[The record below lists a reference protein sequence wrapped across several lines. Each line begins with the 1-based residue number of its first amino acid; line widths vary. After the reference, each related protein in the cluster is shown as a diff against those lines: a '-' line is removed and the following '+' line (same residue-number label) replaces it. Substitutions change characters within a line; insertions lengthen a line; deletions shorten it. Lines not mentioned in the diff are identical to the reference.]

1 MDEKSPRSETKMK
14 QNLLRRGCISE
25 EIGMELELGAE
36 KRVSSTFSSRR
47 IYLRCETSRVSE
59 VKYRTAAATAIGGE
73 RRRMVALAESKK
85 RLCVGSVVVAFGVL
99 HKYFL
104 K

>member
-14 QNLLRRGCISE
+14 QNLLRKGCISE

-59 VKYRTAAATAIGGE
+59 VKYRIGGGDGDGD
-73 RRRMVALAESKK
+73 RRRAAEDGGA
-85 RLCVGSVVVAFGVL
+85 C
-99 HKYFL
+99 
-104 K
+104 